1 MYRPVKK
8 NNRGRFESLTPEIDR
23 EVVERMDRQSARMSL
38 IASRRTL
45 IAQLQAEIARDEADN
60 ARDRETCRELE
71 GRKARYNDAVKRGK
85 VIPVD
90 FSPQQHNKPPKRA
103 A

>member
-38 IASRRTL
+38 IASRRKL

-60 ARDRETCRELE
+60 ARDKEACQELE
-71 GRKARYNDAVKRGK
+71 SRKARVQDAVKRGK
-85 VIPVD
+85 LIHVD
-90 FSPQQHNKPPKRA
+90 FSPRQHNKPPKRA